1 MDIDRNIQRVREEF
15 PILRYKTYL
24 NSAAHGPALRRVW
37 DAVQDWWRF
46 RMDEDRGA
54 QTPDAK
60 REAAKLLHADPEEIC
75 WVTRV
80 SQGLNTVASMLDLGK
95 GENIVVTDLAYP
107 SNVYVWLPF
116 RRQGVEIRRVRHRE
130 GRIETADFERA
141 IDDGTRVVCISH
153 VEWTCGL
160 KYDVKALAE
169 VAHDHGALLVD
180 DAYQAVGAVD
190 VDVHG
195 EGIDFVVF
203 GSEKWLCCPS
213 FAGVLYVRKN
223 LIDEFEPTYRLYS
236 KVEEAFREG
245 APWERPE
252 HDNIADYD
260 KPLVRGAEKFYRGC
274 VSGDAVWGFHAAL
287 TYFNE
292 LGPESIGK
300 RVRRLSGHLIDGL
313 RELGVRV
320 NTPLE
325 PEERAGLVTY
335 NTGRHELS
343 LRSYRALLGSGI
355 VVALRYQQGVGGIRV
370 STHLFN
376 TEEEIDRLLKV
387 QKRLLG

>member
-116 RRQGVEIRRVRHRE
+116 RRRGVEIRRVRHKE

-141 IDDGTRVVCISH
+141 VDDGTRVVCISH

-190 VDVHG
+190 VHG
-195 EGIDFVVF
+195 EGIDFMVF

-213 FAGVLYVRKN
+213 FAGVLYIRKD

-236 KVEEAFREG
+236 KVEGAFREG

-260 KPLVRGAEKFYRGC
+260 KPLVWGAEKFYRGC
-274 VSGDAVWGFHAAL
+274 VSGDAVWGFNAAL
-287 TYFNE
+287 AYFNE

-300 RVRRLSGHLIDGL
+300 RVRRLSGYLIDGL

-335 NTGRHELS
+335 NTERHELN

-370 STHLFN
+370 STHFFN